1 MKTPPVKKPRQDCLS
16 AQAKKEEK
24 KKAEQ
29 EHADTLAYI
38 SQAICSAGPELVTM
52 RDKRMFLPGGITRMD
67 QIVAPAKE
75 CFVMFVFMSLRAT

>member
-1 MKTPPVKKPRQDCLS
+1 MKKPPVKKPRQDCLS

-38 SQAICSAGPELVTM
+38 S
-52 RDKRMFLPGGITRMD
+52 
-67 QIVAPAKE
+67 
-75 CFVMFVFMSLRAT
+75 